1 MCGRYLLH
9 ADPDLLERAFGVEL
23 SQSAR
28 DLGRPLLPRYNIAPT
43 QRVPIIRDRTEGPKL
58 NIIRRAD
65 GTADQELVVARWGL
79 IFSWAKD
86 PVIGN

>member
-1 MCGRYLLH
+1 
-9 ADPDLLERAFGVEL
+9 
-23 SQSAR
+23 
-28 DLGRPLLPRYNIAPT
+28 
-43 QRVPIIRDRTEGPKL
+43 VPIIRDRTEGPKL